1 MNPYDKS
8 IVTLERP
15 LIFTSTQEIKYYTFY
30 VSQVIPHTEAT
41 ICINLFSR
49 ENLNVKC
56 IYARLINEDYQNW
69 GTDDSYLDIYVNKYL
84 FDNFSLSFGP
94 ADPPPAEPIVETPVA
109 PPAEPILETP
119 VETPVAPPAEPIVET
134 PVAPPAEP
142 ILETP
147 VAPPAEPI
155 VETPVAPPAEPIV
168 ETPAEPIVET
178 PVAPPAEP
186 IVETPAE
193 PIVET
198 PAETPT
204 EPTV

>member
-15 LIFTSTQEIKYYTFY
+15 LILTSTQEIKYYTFY

-69 GTDDSYLDIYVNKYL
+69 GTDDSYLDTYVNKYL

-94 ADPPPAEPIVETPVA
+94 ADPLPTP
-109 PPAEPILETP
+109 
-119 VETPVAPPAEPIVET
+119 
-134 PVAPPAEP
+134 
-142 ILETP
+142 
-147 VAPPAEPI
+147 
-155 VETPVAPPAEPIV
+155 
-168 ETPAEPIVET
+168 PAEPIVET

-198 PAETPT
+198 PAEPT
-204 EPTV
+204 L

>member
-15 LIFTSTQEIKYYTFY
+15 LILTSTQEIKYYTFY

-69 GTDDSYLDIYVNKYL
+69 GTDDSYLDTYVNKYL

-94 ADPPPAEPIVETPVA
+94 ADPLPTPPAEPIVETPVA
-109 PPAEPILETP
+109 PPAEPIIETP
-119 VETPVAPPAEPIVET
+119 VAPPAETPAEPIVETPVAPPAEPIVET

-142 ILETP
+142 I
-147 VAPPAEPI
+147 AEPI
-155 VETPVAPPAEPIV
+155 VEPPAEP
-168 ETPAEPIVET
+168 
-178 PVAPPAEP
+178 
-186 IVETPAE
+186 
-193 PIVET
+193 
-198 PAETPT
+198 
-204 EPTV
+204 TV

>member
-94 ADPPPAEPIVETPVA
+94 ADPLP
-109 PPAEPILETP
+109 
-119 VETPVAPPAEPIVET
+119 APPAEPIVET
-134 PVAPPAEP
+134 PVAPPVEP
-142 ILETP
+142 IVETP
-147 VAPPAEPI
+147 AETPAEPI
-155 VETPVAPPAEPIV
+155 VETPV

>member
-15 LIFTSTQEIKYYTFY
+15 LILTSTQEIKYYTFY

-69 GTDDSYLDIYVNKYL
+69 GTDDSYLDTYVNKYL

-94 ADPPPAEPIVETPVA
+94 ADPLPTPPAEPIVEPPVA
-109 PPAEPILETP
+109 PPA
-119 VETPVAPPAEPIVET
+119 
-134 PVAPPAEP
+134 
-142 ILETP
+142 
-147 VAPPAEPI
+147 
-155 VETPVAPPAEPIV
+155 ETPVAPPAEPIV

-186 IVETPAE
+186 IVEPPAE

-198 PAETPT
+198 PAETIVETPAEPIAEPIVEPIAEPIAET
-204 EPTV
+204 PAEPTL